1 MPPALSMSFNNLGEF
16 PLCQRALGDAG
27 LGGRLPFVEILW
39 DNYCHLDA
47 YHLRDLLAPL
57 AHQVSFHV
65 MMSKFLQRSGD
76 QLDCFLGRLRE
87 HVRVVRPV
95 RVSDHL
101 ARFRLGNLNTVV
113 PLELPYRRVANVAHR
128 IRRYQDAIGGQ
139 LLIENFASDEPHG
152 ARQVEFV
159 SELALR
165 TGCGLL
171 FDVSNAVV
179 AELNGFLPVSAWRPL
194 LAGAA
199 IHCHVGGYRLG
210 QSGDLYHDSH
220 DSPISPRTE
229 VALGWVMETAQVATV
244 CYERDYDKDAR
255 SLADDLRLLARATAW
270 ARPAMVGHEREL
282 TA

>member
-1 MPPALSMSFNNLGEF
+1 MPALSMSFNNLGEF
-16 PLCQRALGDAG
+16 ALCRQALGDAG

-47 YHLRDLLAPL
+47 YQLRDFLAPL
-57 AHQVSFHV
+57 ADQVSFHV

-76 QLDCFLGRLRE
+76 ELAGFLARLRE
-87 HVRVVRPV
+87 HVQVVRPV

-113 PLELPYRRVANVAHR
+113 PLELPYRRVANVAAR
-128 IRRYQDAIGGQ
+128 IMRYQEAIAGP
-139 LLIENFASDEPHG
+139 LLLENFGSDEPHG

-159 SELALR
+159 GELVSR

-194 LAGAA
+194 LAGAE

-210 QSGDLYHDSH
+210 QSGDLFHDSH
-220 DSPISPRTE
+220 DSPISARTE
-229 VALGWVMETAQVATV
+229 SALGWVMETARVATL
-244 CYERDYDKDAR
+244 CYERDHDKTAG
-255 SLADDLRLLARATAW
+255 SMADDLRLLARVTW
-270 ARPAMVGHEREL
+270 ARPAGRRQEEA